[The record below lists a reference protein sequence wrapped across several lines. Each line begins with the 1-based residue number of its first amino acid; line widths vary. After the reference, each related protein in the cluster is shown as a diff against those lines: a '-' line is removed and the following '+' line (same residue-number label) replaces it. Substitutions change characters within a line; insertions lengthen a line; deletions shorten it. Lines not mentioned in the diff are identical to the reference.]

1 MLVRP
6 SCGLWLRCRESGGGE
21 VLSRLWCRLQY
32 KPLRVFWPCLCLRR
46 YISQDRVSDVHC
58 PPRQFWKSFA
68 STSRYQNSSESV
80 LLCSRLCQGRPT
92 ELWNR
97 QNLLCVFRTLHFC
110 FYIVKVK
117 KKTPHSFVCWCL
129 ALISTIM
136 HAQTIWAS
144 SCPPD
149 HMTITKLQ
157 AGISEAHKGKK
168 AKHEKFGCTHGATNF
183 IATIFY
189 QHWY

>member
-1 MLVRP
+1 MACGSGVGKVGEERYCLGCGVGYNTSHSGFFGRACVCADTFHKIGYQMFTVHPGSFGKALRPHRDTKTARKVSSYVLDFVRDVP
-6 SCGLWLRCRESGGGE
+6 
-21 VLSRLWCRLQY
+21 LSYETGRICS
-32 KPLRVFWPCLCLRR
+32 VCFER
-46 YISQDRVSDVHC
+46 YISA
-58 PPRQFWKSFA
+58 F
-68 STSRYQNSSESV
+68 T
-80 LLCSRLCQGRPT
+80 LLWL
-92 ELWNR
+92 
-97 QNLLCVFRTLHFC
+97 
-110 FYIVKVK
+110 K
-117 KKTPHSFVCWCL
+117 KKNPHSFVCWCL

-189 QHWY
+189 QH

>member
-1 MLVRP
+1 MACGSGVGKVGEERYCLGCGVGYNTSHSGFFGRACVCADTFHKIGYQMFTVHPGSFGKALRPHRDTKTARKVSSYVLDFVRDVP
-6 SCGLWLRCRESGGGE
+6 
-21 VLSRLWCRLQY
+21 LSYETGRICS
-32 KPLRVFWPCLCLRR
+32 VCFER
-46 YISQDRVSDVHC
+46 YISA
-58 PPRQFWKSFA
+58 F
-68 STSRYQNSSESV
+68 T
-80 LLCSRLCQGRPT
+80 LLRL
-92 ELWNR
+92 
-97 QNLLCVFRTLHFC
+97 
-110 FYIVKVK
+110 K
-117 KKTPHSFVCWCL
+117 KKKPHSFVCWCL

-189 QHWY
+189 QH

>member
-1 MLVRP
+1 MSQSLEAEQAEPPCQCADNPFQKKKQKKNMLVRP

-32 KPLRVFWPCLCLRR
+32 KPLRVFWPCSCLRR

-117 KKTPHSFVCWCL
+117 KTPHTVL
-129 ALISTIM
+129 YV
-136 HAQTIWAS
+136 
-144 SCPPD
+144 
-149 HMTITKLQ
+149 
-157 AGISEAHKGKK
+157 
-168 AKHEKFGCTHGATNF
+168 GA
-183 IATIFY
+183 
-189 QHWY
+189 WP

>member
-58 PPRQFWKSFA
+58 PTRQFWKSFA

-92 ELWNR
+92 ELWNG

-117 KKTPHSFVCWCL
+117 KKNPTQFCMLVPGLNLYYYACTDNLGQQLSSRSHDNHKITGWDFW
-129 ALISTIM
+129 ST
-136 HAQTIWAS
+136 
-144 SCPPD
+144 
-149 HMTITKLQ
+149 
-157 AGISEAHKGKK
+157 
-168 AKHEKFGCTHGATNF
+168 
-183 IATIFY
+183 
-189 QHWY
+189 